1 MKNRINIERAKDIGP
16 TGLTRAEGENLK
28 ETFEELKI
36 SAEKHK
42 EYQYYI
48 LKKNGKEI
56 RITEETT
63 FEEVERA

>member
-1 MKNRINIERAKDIGP
+1 MKSRINIEKAKDIGP
-16 TGLTRAEGENLK
+16 TGLTREEGANLK
-28 ETFEELKI
+28 DTFEELKK

-48 LKKNGKEI
+48 KKKNGKEI